1 MKGWRR
7 ELRLSGSLHID
18 NDPNTNCYR
27 LNYNAQ
33 ISNTSTEVII
43 TIIMSN
49 LVVLCPVII
58 IIITNYTLN
67 TLNTITYRRDPNKSG
82 GGTQSFS
89 IIPYSLNSSSKY
101 SICCGGIFLR
111 WIQLAQLWRFLN
123 FHLEHPQIIK
133 IEEKIVRFFGGSLRV
148 ILQNLRVF

>member
-1 MKGWRR
+1 M
-7 ELRLSGSLHID
+7 RLSGSLHID

-49 LVVLCPVII
+49 LEVLRHVI

-67 TLNTITYRRDPNKSG
+67 TLNTITY
-82 GGTQSFS
+82 T
-89 IIPYSLNSSSKY
+89 
-101 SICCGGIFLR
+101 
-111 WIQLAQLWRFLN
+111 
-123 FHLEHPQIIK
+123 LESVDCMRK
-133 IEEKIVRFFGGSLRV
+133 
-148 ILQNLRVF
+148 